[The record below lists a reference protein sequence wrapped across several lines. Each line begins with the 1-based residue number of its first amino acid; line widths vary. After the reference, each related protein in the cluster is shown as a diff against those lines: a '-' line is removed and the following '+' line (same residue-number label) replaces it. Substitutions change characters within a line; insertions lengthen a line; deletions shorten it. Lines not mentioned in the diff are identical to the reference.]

1 MNQTNN
7 LTREKMLE
15 LIDEFHQLY
24 QTRPIKDNNGG
35 MKSGHMFPSWF
46 VIKILQPKYIIES
59 GVWKG
64 LGTWFFEKAS
74 PNSKII
80 SIDPNPN
87 FRVYTSKKVDYRTT
101 DFTLNSWNDID
112 IEDTLVFLDD
122 HQNSLERIKFAKQIE
137 KIKISINFII

>member
-46 VIKILQPKYIIES
+46 VIKTLQPKYIIES

-87 FRVYTSKKVDYRTT
+87 FIV
-101 DFTLNSWNDID
+101 
-112 IEDTLVFLDD
+112 
-122 HQNSLERIKFAKQIE
+122 
-137 KIKISINFII
+137 